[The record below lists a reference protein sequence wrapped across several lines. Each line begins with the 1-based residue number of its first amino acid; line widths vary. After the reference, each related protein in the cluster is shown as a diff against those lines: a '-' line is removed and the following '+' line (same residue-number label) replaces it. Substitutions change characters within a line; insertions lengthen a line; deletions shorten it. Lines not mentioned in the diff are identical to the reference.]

1 MKNLQVVVSGSTGLI
16 GQALCKRLRA
26 NGHVVRTMQR
36 QSSGQNESS
45 SAASVAQPTSSE
57 QIQWDP
63 AHGLLDPQQLNGV
76 DCVFHLAGRSI
87 AAARW
92 TAAEKKRIRNSRVQA
107 TQRLVEQL
115 CKLASPPKTFI
126 SASAIGIYGDRGDQL
141 VDESTPA
148 ADSFLADVVSDWEA
162 ACLPLVEAG
171 VRVVHPRLGMVLS
184 PAGGG
189 LSQMLPIF
197 RWRLAGRLGSGKQ
210 YWSWIA
216 LPDVISA
223 LEWMMCEPSAAGSY
237 NVVAEAITNA
247 EFTKTLADAL
257 GVSALVPAPAWGMRL
272 ALGEMADALLLCSC
286 RVVPQRLT
294 AAGFTMQHPELA
306 PFLADGITG
315 TPAGLPIA

>member
-26 NGHVVRTMQR
+26 DGHVVRTMQR
-36 QSSGQNESS
+36 QTSGQHESS
-45 SAASVAQPTSSE
+45 SAEVAQPTSSE

-63 AHGLLDPQQLNGV
+63 AQGLLDAQQLNGV
-76 DCVFHLAGRSI
+76 NCVFHLAGRSI
-87 AAARW
+87 ASTRW
-92 TAAEKKRIRNSRVQA
+92 TAAEKKRIRDSRVQA
-107 TQRLVEQL
+107 TQKLVEQI
-115 CKLASPPKTFI
+115 CQLASPPKTFI
-126 SASAIGIYGDRGDQL
+126 SASAIGIYGDRGDEF
-141 VDESTPA
+141 VDETTPA
-148 ADSFLADVVSDWEA
+148 ADSFLADVVRDWEA
-162 ACLPLVEAG
+162 ACRPLVDVG

-184 PAGGG
+184 RAGGG

-216 LPDVISA
+216 LPDAISA
-223 LEWMMCEPSAAGSY
+223 LEWMMREPSAAGSY
-237 NVVAEAITNA
+237 NVVAPEAITNA

-257 GVSALVPAPAWGMRL
+257 GVSALVPAPAWGLRL

-306 PFLADGITG
+306 PFLAGELTH
-315 TPAGLPIA
+315 

>member
-26 NGHVVRTMQR
+26 DGHAVRTMQR
-36 QSSGQNESS
+36 QTSGQLESN
-45 SAASVAQPTSSE
+45 SAAAASKPSTE
-57 QIQWDP
+57 HIQWDP
-63 AHGLLDPQQLNGV
+63 AGGLLDPQQLEGV

-87 AAARW
+87 ASARW
-92 TAAEKKRIRNSRVQA
+92 TAAEKKRIRDSRVHA
-107 TQRLVEQL
+107 TQKLVEQI
-115 CKLASPPKTFI
+115 CQLASPPKTFI
-126 SASAIGIYGDRGDQL
+126 AASAIGIYGDREDQF

-148 ADSFLADVVSDWEA
+148 ADSFLADVVRDWEA
-162 ACLPLVEAG
+162 ACRPLVDVG

-184 PAGGG
+184 RSGGG

-197 RWRLAGRLGSGKQ
+197 RWRLAGRLGSGTQ

-223 LEWMMCEPSAAGSY
+223 LVWMMREPSAAGPY
-237 NVVAEAITNA
+237 NVVAPEAITNA
-247 EFTKTLADAL
+247 QFTKTLAKAL
-257 GVSALVPAPAWGMRL
+257 GVSALVPAPAWGLRL

-294 AAGFTMQHPELA
+294 DAGFPLQHPQLA
-306 PFLADGITG
+306 PFLADELTQ
-315 TPAGLPIA
+315 